1 MTLAKKKQSL
11 WQRLLGP
18 LPPMLAGTRFALLVA
33 VAAVALS
40 FLAPNR
46 YTATATFYLDSRQS
60 SGAAAGGADIAAIAS
75 QVGLLGGT
83 SSGVSPYLV
92 SELVNSDTVLT
103 EIVRTP
109 LPSSAFLKTGPATT
123 LEEHYDIDDRSPERR
138 FRMTVQRLRDRVNSN
153 VGNRS
158 GIVTLNV
165 WDKDPGVAA
174 WLADRVLERTQH
186 YLSVAR
192 SSRARAERMFVEGR
206 EKSVRDSLRSAEAEL
221 TGFLNA
227 NRMTTSA
234 PALQIREQGLRR
246 NVEIALTL
254 YSSVQRDV

>member
-123 LEEHYDIDDRSPERR
+123 LEEHYD
-138 FRMTVQRLRDRVNSN
+138 
-153 VGNRS
+153 S